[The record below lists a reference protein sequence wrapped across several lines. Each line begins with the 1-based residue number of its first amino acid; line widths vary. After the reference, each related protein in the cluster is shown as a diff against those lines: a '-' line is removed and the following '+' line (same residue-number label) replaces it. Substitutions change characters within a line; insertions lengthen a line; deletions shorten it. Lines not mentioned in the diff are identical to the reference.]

1 MWQPTQFKKGDLP
14 QSDSIF
20 CSVPLSLSH
29 SLSLTLSLPIP
40 WRFSTATLSHAHTRT
55 CTHTRLNT
63 WTQKCTHTRT
73 CKHARKLLLCYPSC
87 AKEKSKL
94 SDENFFGLRRFKNIF
109 VGDAHDGRPSIFY
122 SIEKQRQPL
131 KSKSFPASARS
142 GAASADIFILRLE
155 LFPLKI

>member
-1 MWQPTQFKKGDLP
+1 MCAKLRTY
-14 QSDSIF
+14 
-20 CSVPLSLSH
+20 C
-29 SLSLTLSLPIP
+29 
-40 WRFSTATLSHAHTRT
+40 HTNSQHVNNE
-55 CTHTRLNT
+55 CHVVGQLQHTHTCLNT
-63 WTQKCTHTRT
+63 WTQKCTHTSKHTRT
-73 CKHARKLLLCYPSC
+73 CKHAPKLLLCYPSC

-131 KSKSFPASARS
+131 KSKSFPASART